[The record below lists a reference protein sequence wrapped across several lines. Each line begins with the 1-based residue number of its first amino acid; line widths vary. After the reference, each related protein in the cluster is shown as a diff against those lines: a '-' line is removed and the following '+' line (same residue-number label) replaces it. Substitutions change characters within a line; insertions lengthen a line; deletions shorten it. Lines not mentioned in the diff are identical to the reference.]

1 MESLDR
7 GFDGLLYDW
16 NDISNRRN
24 YRWTGLLV
32 GNGASIAVW
41 NQFQYASLFSKAITD
56 EVEHPLSDDDQ
67 ALFAALGNTIN
78 FEQVLSSL
86 ITAKMV
92 NQALGIR
99 THLVDNRYG
108 SIKRALIETVKSLH
122 IPWMGIPNHVLVS
135 IRNEL
140 LKYNYVYSTNYDLLI
155 YWAIMHQNLG
165 GFVDY
170 FFSESF
176 DLGNTDV
183 WDNGAVAIL
192 CLHGGLHLYR
202 LQSGNTLKRRALDGR
217 NLLDLFGEPY
227 YEGAT
232 PLFISEG
239 GPKEKLSSINK
250 SDYLSFA
257 YNKFSNHQGG
267 LVIFGHSL
275 SENDQ
280 HIVDVINTWGRR
292 TIAISML
299 PDTERNIRQKKSRL
313 LVRMPDVEVY
323 FYNALTH
330 PLGSPDLRVELDG
343 R

>member
-7 GFDGLLYDW
+7 GFDGRLYDW
-16 NDISNRRN
+16 NDINNRRN
-24 YRWTGLLV
+24 YRWTGVLI
-32 GNGASIAVW
+32 GNGSSIAVW

-56 EVEHPLSDDDQ
+56 EVEHPLSADDQ
-67 ALFAALGNTIN
+67 ALFAALGNTTS

-86 ITAKMV
+86 ITAKRV

-99 THLVDNRYG
+99 THRIEARYE
-108 SIKRALIETVKSLH
+108 SIKRALIETVRSLH
-122 IPWMGIPNHVLVS
+122 IPWMAVPNQVLLC

-140 LKYNYVYSTNYDLLI
+140 LRYSYVYSTNYDLLL

-170 FFSESF
+170 FFGESF
-176 DLGNTDV
+176 NLGNTEIWNRDAT
-183 WDNGAVAIL
+183 AVL
-192 CLHGGLHLYR
+192 YLHGGLHLYR
-202 LQSGNTLKRRALDGR
+202 LQSGNTLKRRAIDGR

-239 GPKEKLSSINK
+239 GSKEKLSSINR

-280 HIVDVINTWGRR
+280 HIVDAINTWGKS
-292 TIAISML
+292 TIAISLL
-299 PDTERNIRQKKSRL
+299 PDTERNIRQKKSWL

-323 FYNALTH
+323 FYNALSH
-330 PLGSPDLRVELDG
+330 PLGSPDLRVELEI
-343 R
+343 